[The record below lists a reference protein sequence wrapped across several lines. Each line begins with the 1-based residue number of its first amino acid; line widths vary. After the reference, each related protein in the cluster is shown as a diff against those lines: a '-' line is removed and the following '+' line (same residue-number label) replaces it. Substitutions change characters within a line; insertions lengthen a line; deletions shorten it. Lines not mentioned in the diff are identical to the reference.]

1 MTDKTRIR
9 RLPERGVKDR
19 EVIDAILDE
28 GFVCHVGYLTE
39 DRPVVIPTLYARDG
53 DHLLLHGSPTS
64 GLVRAARA
72 GSPLSIS
79 VTHVDGLV
87 VARSAFHSSANYRS
101 VVVHGSGRI
110 LEDDEHRLA
119 LDVIVE
125 KLIPGRLADL
135 RSPTEAELRQT
146 AVIEVPLTEVSAK
159 IRTGDPHDDP
169 DDLGSDV
176 WAGVIPGK
184 FAWGEPIA
192 AVDLDPDQP
201 VPPYLSNYRR

>member
-9 RLPERGVKDR
+9 RLPERGVKNR
-19 EVIDAILDE
+19 EVINAILDE
-28 GFVCHVGYLTE
+28 GLVCHVGYVTE

-53 DHLLLHGSPTS
+53 DRLLLHGSPAS

-79 VTHVDGLV
+79 VAHVDGVV

-101 VVVHGSGRI
+101 VVVHGSGQI
-110 LEDDEHRLA
+110 LEGDEHRLA

-135 RSPTEAELRQT
+135 RSPSEAELRQT
-146 AVIEVPLTEVSAK
+146 AVIEVPLNEVSAK
-159 IRTGDPHDDP
+159 TRTGDPHDDP

-176 WAGVIPGK
+176 WAGVVPLK
-184 FAWGEPIA
+184 LTWGEPISA
-192 AVDLDPDQP
+192 ADLDEDQP
-201 VPPYLSNYRR
+201 VPPYLIHYRS